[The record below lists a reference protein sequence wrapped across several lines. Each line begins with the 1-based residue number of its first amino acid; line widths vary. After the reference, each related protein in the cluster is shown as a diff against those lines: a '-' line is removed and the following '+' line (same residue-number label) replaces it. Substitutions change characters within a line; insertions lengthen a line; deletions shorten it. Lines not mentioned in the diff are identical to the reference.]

1 MGNYKGK
8 EKKGMHLIC
17 YLDKLIIYRSGYLF
31 ACKQILFAAANI
43 YLHANKRNAG
53 LP

>member
-8 EKKGMHLIC
+8 VKKGTRLMWH
-17 YLDKLIIYRSGYLF
+17 LDKLIIYGSENLF
-31 ACKQILFAAANI
+31 ARKQNLFAAANI